1 MKKIIFLF
9 AIVVTTLSSCQ
20 SYCYVS
26 QESQTEE
33 IRKQI
38 TVCEKK
44 LNRYENQL
52 SSGDSSA
59 IHMVELYRHQLM
71 GYEQALADKLSS
83 TEERVSIN
91 TNDPYGGSVFM
102 NNSKNGST
110 ALQDPAVN
118 NTATCLLLVQNRF
131 RKISQYYDI
140 KNTVDF
146 TVYKVKVKGR
156 QNRKLQNW
164 SLSEVNWNQSVVVIS
179 GTIRPEENKAL
190 QLNPGY
196 YVVKFSRQG
205 KNYYDLAVLD
215 PSKSMAL
222 SQEDLIGTNYSV
234 NQINAMVG
242 IKPK

>member
-20 SYCYVS
+20 SYRYVS

-33 IRKQI
+33 LRKQI

-44 LNRYENQL
+44 LNRYEHQL

-91 TNDPYGGSVFM
+91 TNDPYGGSMFM
-102 NNSKNGST
+102 SSSKNGST
-110 ALQDPAVN
+110 ALQNPVTDNAN
-118 NTATCLLLVQNRF
+118 CLLLVQNRF

-146 TVYKVKVKGR
+146 TVYRVKVKGK
-156 QNRKLQNW
+156 QNRQLQNW

-196 YVVKFSRQG
+196 YVVKFRRQG

-215 PSKSMAL
+215 PSRSMAL
-222 SQEDLIGTNYSV
+222 SQEDLIGTDYSV
-234 NQINAMVG
+234 KQINALVG